1 MTKSKTVSLEDLN
14 LSKQC
19 ENAFEFQYIAP
30 GGVESGIY
38 ISVIGSNAEKVRN
51 FSIAEANKVRKEAA
65 LKNVKSK
72 RKDSRLDGDNDIE
85 FTPIEDDIEY
95 FIRDAANRIVAWR
108 GIGQECTTEAAEYLC
123 RVNSEIRRQAV
134 EASNELSNFTKSK

>member
-19 ENAFEFQYIAP
+19 EDAYEFEYIDPA
-30 GGVESGIY
+30 GNKTGIY
-38 ISVIGSNAEKVRN
+38 ISVIGSNAEKVRK

-65 LKNVKSK
+65 LKGK
-72 RKDSRLDGDNDIE
+72 RKDNE

-134 EASNELSNFTKSK
+134 EASNELSNFTRSK

>member
-19 ENAFEFQYIAP
+19 EDAFEFEYIDPA
-30 GGVESGIY
+30 GNKTGIY
-38 ISVIGSNAEKVRN
+38 ISVIGSNAEKVRK

-65 LKNVKSK
+65 LKGK
-72 RKDSRLDGDNDIE
+72 RKDNE

-95 FIRDAANRIVAWR
+95 FVRDAANRIVAWR
-108 GIGQECTTEAAEYLC
+108 GIDQECNAENAEYLC
-123 RVNSEIRRQAV
+123 RVNSEIRRQVV
-134 EASNELSNFTKSK
+134 EASNELSNFTRSK

>member
-14 LSKQC
+14 ISKQC
-19 ENAFEFQYIAP
+19 EDAFEFEYIDPA
-30 GGVESGIY
+30 GNKTGIY
-38 ISVIGSNAEKVRN
+38 ISVIGSNAEKVRK

-65 LKNVKSK
+65 LKGK
-72 RKDSRLDGDNDIE
+72 RKDNE

-108 GIGQECTTEAAEYLC
+108 GIDQECNAENAEYLC
-123 RVNSEIRRQAV
+123 RVNSEIRRQVV
-134 EASNELSNFTKSK
+134 EASNELSNFTRSK

>member
-19 ENAFEFQYIAP
+19 EDAFEFEYIDPA
-30 GGVESGIY
+30 GNKTGIY
-38 ISVIGSNAEKVRN
+38 ISVIGSNAEKVRQ
-51 FSIAEANKVRKEAA
+51 FSIAEANKVRKESA
-65 LKNVKSK
+65 LKSK
-72 RKDSRLDGDNDIE
+72 RKDNE

-108 GIGQECTTEAAEYLC
+108 GIDQECNAENAEYLC
-123 RVNSEIRRQAV
+123 RVNSEIRRQVV
-134 EASNELSNFTKSK
+134 EASNELSNFTRSK

>member
-19 ENAFEFQYIAP
+19 EDAFEFEYIDPA
-30 GGVESGIY
+30 GNKTGIY
-38 ISVIGSNAEKVRN
+38 ISVIGSNAEKVRQ

-65 LKNVKSK
+65 LKGK
-72 RKDSRLDGDNDIE
+72 RKDNE

-108 GIGQECTTEAAEYLC
+108 GIDQECTAETAEYLC
-123 RVNSEIRRQAV
+123 RVNSEIRRQVV

>member
-19 ENAFEFQYIAP
+19 EDAFEFEYVDPA
-30 GGVESGIY
+30 GNKTGIY
-38 ISVIGSNAEKVRN
+38 ISVIGSNAEKVRK

-65 LKNVKSK
+65 LKGK
-72 RKDSRLDGDNDIE
+72 RKDNE

-108 GIGQECTTEAAEYLC
+108 GIDQECNAENAEYLC
-123 RVNSEIRRQAV
+123 RVNSEIRRQVV

>member
-19 ENAFEFQYIAP
+19 EDAFEFEYIDPA
-30 GGVESGIY
+30 GSKTGIY
-38 ISVIGSNAEKVRN
+38 ISVIGSNAEKVRQ

-65 LKNVKSK
+65 LKGK
-72 RKDSRLDGDNDIE
+72 RKDNE

-108 GIGQECTTEAAEYLC
+108 GIDQECNAENAEYLC
-123 RVNSEIRRQAV
+123 RVNSEIRRQVV
-134 EASNELSNFTKSK
+134 EASNELSNFTRSK

>member
-19 ENAFEFQYIAP
+19 EDAFEFEYIDPA
-30 GGVESGIY
+30 GNKTGIY
-38 ISVIGSNAEKVRN
+38 ISVIGSNAEKVRQ
-51 FSIAEANKVRKEAA
+51 FSIAEANKVRKESA
-65 LKNVKSK
+65 LKSK
-72 RKDSRLDGDNDIE
+72 RKDNE

-108 GIGQECTTEAAEYLC
+108 GINQECNTENAEYLC
-123 RVNSEIRRQAV
+123 RVNSEIRRQV
-134 EASNELSNFTKSK
+134 FEASNELSNFTRSK

>member
-19 ENAFEFQYIAP
+19 EDAFEFEYVDPA
-30 GGVESGIY
+30 GNKTGIY
-38 ISVIGSNAEKVRN
+38 ISVIGSNAEKVRK
-51 FSIAEANKVRKEAA
+51 FSIAEANKVRKESA
-65 LKNVKSK
+65 LKSK
-72 RKDSRLDGDNDIE
+72 RKDNE

-108 GIGQECTTEAAEYLC
+108 GIDQECNAENAEYLC
-123 RVNSEIRRQAV
+123 RVNSEIRRQVV
-134 EASNELSNFTKSK
+134 EASNELSNFTRSK

>member
-19 ENAFEFQYIAP
+19 EDAFEFEYVDPA
-30 GGVESGIY
+30 GNKTGIY
-38 ISVIGSNAEKVRN
+38 ISVIGSNAEKVRK
-51 FSIAEANKVRKEAA
+51 FSIAEANKVRREAA
-65 LKNVKSK
+65 LKGK
-72 RKDSRLDGDNDIE
+72 RKDNE

-95 FIRDAANRIVAWR
+95 FVRDAANRIVAWR
-108 GIGQECTTEAAEYLC
+108 GIDQECNAENAEYLC
-123 RVNSEIRRQAV
+123 RVNSEIRRQVV

>member
-19 ENAFEFQYIAP
+19 EDAFEFEYINPA
-30 GGVESGIY
+30 GDKTGIY
-38 ISVIGSNAEKVRN
+38 ISVIGSNAEKVRQ
-51 FSIAEANKVRKEAA
+51 FSIAEANKVRREAA
-65 LKNVKSK
+65 LKNGKNK
-72 RKDSRLDGDNDIE
+72 HKDSRWNGDDDIE